1 MADLKQLKE
10 QLDEARF
17 ALNQQQFSFNQDRT
31 DKTLAA
37 KIKQTQAI
45 VNSLESSYNKAKKD
59 TATAT
64 KKPTTPDEINL
75 SQLEEVRA
83 TQLAT
88 DPKADTTEIDTQINQ
103 LQSKLGMAKTGG
115 KTAFDYS
122 VLSINNDGSVQ
133 DATGPGYL
141 VVTPKGKDNQV
152 EFFKDASKARK
163 AFIDGNYTTPNGI
176 DINRLKNDLLNGGYI
191 TADQAKRND
200 YVNGIDSFLANYTK
214 QQVQDINLGGNKSAT
229 SMTSFLTDKSKGLG
243 STGGPKRNR
252 VITTRG
258 DAKKDI
264 DRYLI
269 DLIGRASTSEEEN
282 AYYTQ
287 LHAAE
292 NKAVEVTTDG
302 TTVGRNLSDVD
313 RLLIATSVAKKALK
327 GTDVDTILAS
337 KKGSQVAIDIT
348 NLQKLAS
355 EYGVPMDAIEALKYI
370 RAGLGQADTLKKQE
384 ERIRQLSM
392 TIHPYLKDHIA
403 AGGTVKD
410 VTDVFALAKT
420 NKLGTVVP
428 DSTKDKDVM
437 DAVAKGM
444 NVNDFN
450 VQLQGKPEW
459 RLTPEAHNVA
469 ADFTSTILRSFGFGG

>member
-17 ALNQQQFSFNQDRT
+17 ALNQQRFSFNQDRK
-31 DKTLAA
+31 DKVLAA
-37 KIKQTQAI
+37 KIKQTEAI
-45 VNSLESSYNKAKKD
+45 VNSLEASYNKAKKD
-59 TATAT
+59 ATP
-64 KKPTTPDEINL
+64 KKATTPDEISL

-88 DPKADTTEIDTQINQ
+88 DPKADTSEIDAQISQ
-103 LQSKLGMAKTGG
+103 LQTKLGRAVTGG

-122 VLSINNDGSVQ
+122 VLSIGSDGSVQ

-152 EFFKDASKARK
+152 EFFKDAGKARK

-176 DINRLKNDLLNGGYI
+176 DVNRLKNDLLNGAYI

-200 YVNGIDSFLANYTK
+200 YVGGIDSFLANYTK
-214 QQVQDINLGGNKSAT
+214 HQVQDINFGGSKSAV
-229 SMTSFLTDKSKGLG
+229 SMTSFLADKSKGLG
-243 STGGPKRNR
+243 GTGGSTPRR

-264 DRYLI
+264 DRYLT
-269 DLIGRASTSEEEN
+269 DLIGRSATPEEED
-282 AYYTQ
+282 AYYAQ

-292 NKAVEVTTDG
+292 NKAVETTTDG

-313 RLLIATSVAKKALK
+313 RLLIATSVAKKSIK
-327 GTDVDTILAS
+327 GMDVNDILSS
-337 KKGSQVAIDIT
+337 KKGSQIAIDIT
-348 NLQKLAS
+348 NLQKTAS
-355 EYGVPMDAIEALKYI
+355 DFGIPMDAVEALKYI

-384 ERIRQLSM
+384 ERLRQLAM
-392 TIHPYLKDHIA
+392 TVHPYLKDHIA

-410 VTDVFALAKT
+410 VADYYAQTKKT
-420 NKLGTVVP
+420 KLGVVVP
-428 DSTKDKDVM
+428 DSTADKDIM
-437 DAVAKGM
+437 AAIAAGKTTDQ
-444 NVNDFN
+444 FS
-450 VQLQGKPEW
+450 QELQGRPEW
-459 RLTPEAHNVA
+459 RLTDEAHQTTTQFAN
-469 ADFTSTILRSFGFGG
+469 TILSAFGFGG